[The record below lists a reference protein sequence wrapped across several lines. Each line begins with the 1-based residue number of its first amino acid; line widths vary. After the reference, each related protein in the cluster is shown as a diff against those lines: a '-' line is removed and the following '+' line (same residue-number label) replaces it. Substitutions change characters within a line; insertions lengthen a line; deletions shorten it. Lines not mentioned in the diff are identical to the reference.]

1 MRVSVKKKPLATT
14 ALISMTDVVFL
25 LLIFLLITSNYVTY
39 TGIKID
45 IPTSENAHA
54 DSQNNVVV
62 VINEHNRIW
71 VNDIEIVEANLLAVL
86 TDHVERNPEI
96 VVMIHADQNIPLQRV
111 IDVIDTAKS
120 AGTNRFFI
128 AARLIR

>member
-45 IPTSENAHA
+45 IPTSQNAHS
-54 DSQNNVVV
+54 DSTNNVVV
-62 VINEHNRIW
+62 VINEHNQMW
-71 VNDIEIVEANLLAVL
+71 VNDVEIAEASLLAIL
-86 TDHVERNPEI
+86 TEEVEKNPEI
-96 VVMIHADQNIPLQRV
+96 VVLIHADQNIPLQKV

-128 AARLIR
+128 AARLTS